1 MLAKIELDD
10 LLEKPVEGSEV
21 LSLMREELAAMKASF
36 DTCHELMKKLVLYD
50 PPKEGKYHV
59 QHSRLFPCRFTLS
72 VADTM
77 QLQRLRRPM
86 TA

>member
-10 LLEKPVEGSEV
+10 LLEKPVEGSEM

-36 DTCHELMKKLVLYD
+36 DTCHELMKVYD
-50 PPKEGKYHV
+50 PPKEGKYRV
-59 QHSRLFPCRFTLS
+59 QHSGLFPCRFTLT